1 MGRVTSHR
9 SHVSP
14 MSHRTAHRLLMPGR
28 VPAPPDPEFD
38 LSNTPLRDTLQESF
52 GYEEFRPGQFKAIKS
67 MMAGNDTIV
76 LMPTGSGK
84 SLCYQLPGLELAG
97 VTVVVGPLISL
108 AADQAAHLA
117 EDGFSAVVLNSTRTA
132 KQIRESMQA
141 IRSGEAE
148 YVFTT
153 PERLQSTDL
162 CEHLAEVGV
171 DMLVVDEAHCVS
183 QWGHDFRPDYLM
195 LSHARR
201 RLGNP
206 PVLAMTATAT
216 PATVDEIRLHLRIPG
231 AKIISTGVHRPNLH
245 LSVIGCKDEQQKT
258 ERMLQQLIGGPVG
271 PKIVYCATT
280 KNVDRL
286 AEQYQRADLQT
297 LRYHGRMK
305 KADREAS
312 QQAFIERD
320 DVVMFATNAFG
331 LGIDKPGIRQVIHY
345 DMPGSLEAYYQ
356 EAGRAGRDGEP
367 ARCVLLFDPQD
378 VDIQKLFASGSTDS
392 SELMTAHH
400 TLVRGWEAA
409 DGPADGV
416 SIRSLKPISP
426 QGPTTLK
433 RNFQMLAS
441 RSIVAPVGKG
451 RWILLDQKLD
461 RTIANQIAAA
471 ADERVEQSYLALQ
484 CMVEYATGSD
494 CRWDRILEHFEND
507 QTLDGAKGEST
518 AGCCDWCGLLAKS

>member
-1 MGRVTSHR
+1 M
-9 SHVSP
+9 
-14 MSHRTAHRLLMPGR
+14 
-28 VPAPPDPEFD
+28 
-38 LSNTPLRDTLQESF
+38 SNTPLRDTLQESF
-52 GYEEFRPGQFKAIKS
+52 GYEKFRPGQLKAIKS

-76 LMPTGSGK
+76 LMPTGSVGK
-84 SLCYQLPGLELAG
+84 SLCYQLPGLELEG

-108 AADQAAHLA
+108 AADQAAHLTS
-117 EDGFSAVVLNSTRTA
+117 DGFSAAVLNSTRTA
-132 KQIRESMQA
+132 KQIRESMRE
-141 IRSGEAE
+141 IRNGDAE

-162 CEHLAEVGV
+162 CEQLATVGV
-171 DMLVVDEAHCVS
+171 DMLVIDEAHCVS

-195 LSHARR
+195 LSHARM

-216 PATVDEIRLHLRIPG
+216 PATIDEIRLHLRIPG

-245 LSVIGCKDEQQKT
+245 LSVIGCKNEEEKT
-258 ERMLQQLIGGPVG
+258 RRMLRQLIDGPTG

-280 KNVDRL
+280 KTVDRL
-286 AEQYQRADLQT
+286 AAEYQRSDLQT

-305 KADREAS
+305 AADRKAS
-312 QQAFIERD
+312 QQAFIDRD

-331 LGIDKPGIRQVIHY
+331 LGIDKPGIRKVIHY

-367 ARCVLLFDPQD
+367 AECVLLFDPKD
-378 VDIQKLFASGSTDS
+378 VEIQKLFASGSTDS

-400 TLVRGWEAA
+400 TLVRGWRDHGE
-409 DGPADGV
+409 PAEGV
-416 SIRSLKPISP
+416 SVASLKSISP
-426 QGPTTLK
+426 QGPTSLK
-433 RNFQMLAS
+433 RNFQLLAS

-451 RWILLDQKLD
+451 RWILLANELD
-461 RTIANQIAAA
+461 RVVANQIAAA

-484 CMVEYATGSD
+484 SMIDYATGNG

-507 QTLDGAKGEST
+507 QTLDGNKGQSNSS
-518 AGCCDWCGLLAKS
+518 CCDWCGDR